1 MLQSRRGIGK
11 EAAFSV
17 AEAGAKVVVS
27 ADMDEQ
33 RAKALSEESK
43 QFSSDNVYENTAFKM
58 NVQNDQSVQEMVDFV
73 VEKYGRLDY
82 AVNAAEVSPH

>member
-1 MLQSRRGIGK
+1 MLQSRRGRGK
-11 EAAFSV
+11 EAAFSL
-17 AEAGAKVVVS
+17 AEASAKVVVS

-43 QFSSDNVYENTAFKM
+43 QFSSDKVYENTAFKM
-58 NVQNDQSVQEMVDFV
+58 NVQNDQSVQDMVDFV